1 MATTPQKKIVEY
13 EVYFEWGDKA
23 VFRAEK
29 GSIFVFNGYWIA
41 IPNASFAANK
51 PVYVPMSKV
60 RYIQVNPA

>member
-1 MATTPQKKIVEY
+1 MATTTKPKIVEY

-29 GSIFVFNGYWIA
+29 GSIFVFNGLWVA
-41 IPNASFAANK
+41 IPNAPFVANK
-51 PVYVPMSKV
+51 PVYVPKEKV